1 MYAHLLSFTS
11 DNSYLMITKEQ
22 QLTELRNSLRR
33 VLRGMWARR
42 RPTREL
48 LALVDGDP
56 PLGRRHVALLAQIG
70 TEGAQTVTELAQA
83 LGLSLPAVSK
93 LTRELEDH
101 RLIERSEDPADRR
114 RTVIRLHEAT
124 ARAVHGWLD
133 RRSKPLEQAL
143 AALDAGER
151 AAFLKGLNALGDA
164 LMEESGCGPLRSHHR
179 KVHRRRPDQDRSV

>member
-1 MYAHLLSFTS
+1 
-11 DNSYLMITKEQ
+11 MITKEQ
-22 QLTELRNSLRR
+22 ELAGLRQSLRR

-42 RPTREL
+42 RPTAEL

-56 PLGRRHVALLAQIG
+56 TLGRRHVALLAHIG
-70 TEGAQTVTELAQA
+70 SEGEQTVSEAAAA

-124 ARAVHGWLD
+124 AQAVRSWLEQ
-133 RRSKPLEQAL
+133 RSKPLERAL
-143 AALDAGER
+143 AALDANER
-151 AAFLKGLNALGDA
+151 AAFLKGLNALADA
-164 LMEESGCGPLRSHHR
+164 LREEAGSCSPRRGRT
-179 KVHRRRPDQDRSV
+179 RRR

>member
-1 MYAHLLSFTS
+1 
-11 DNSYLMITKEQ
+11 MITKEQ
-22 QLTELRNSLRR
+22 QLAELRHGLQR
-33 VLRGMWARR
+33 VMRGLWSRR
-42 RPTREL
+42 RPSGDL

-56 PLGRRHVALLAQIG
+56 PLGRRHVALLAHIG
-70 TEGAQTVTELAQA
+70 TKGAQTVSELAAA

-114 RTVIRLHEAT
+114 RTVIRLNEAT
-124 ARAVHGWLD
+124 TQAVQAWLA

-151 AAFLKGLNALGDA
+151 EAFLKGLRALGDA
-164 LMEESGCGPLRSHHR
+164 LMEESACGSFRSHHH
-179 KVHRRRPDQDRSV
+179 KAHRRRAHRDRPV

>member
-1 MYAHLLSFTS
+1 
-11 DNSYLMITKEQ
+11 MITKEQ
-22 QLTELRNSLRR
+22 QLAELRHSLQR

-114 RTVIRLHEAT
+114 RTVIRLHDAT
-124 ARAVHGWLD
+124 SRAVHGWLG

-164 LMEESGCGPLRSHHR
+164 LMEESGCGSLRSHHR

>member
-1 MYAHLLSFTS
+1 
-11 DNSYLMITKEQ
+11 MITKEQ
-22 QLTELRNSLRR
+22 QLAELRQSLRR

-42 RPTREL
+42 RPTPEL

-56 PLGRRHVALLAQIG
+56 PLGRRHVGLLAQVG
-70 TEGAQTVTELAQA
+70 AEGEQTVSGLAEA

-101 RLIERSEDPADRR
+101 KLIERSEDPADRR
-114 RTVIRLHEAT
+114 RTVIRLNEAT
-124 ARAVHGWLD
+124 AQAVSEWLD

-143 AALDAGER
+143 AALDATER
-151 AAFLKGLNALGDA
+151 TAFLKGLHALGDA

-179 KVHRRRPDQDRSV
+179 KVHRRRPDHDRSV